1 MPNHRRSIFLRDQS
15 HLHLFIRQIGLCQN
29 YVLATTRIALC
40 RVMATDIP
48 SLMFWSLVRNIFE
61 HWNKYRSA
69 SENTSSHSTKHAWR
83 SPNIAELLPSHHGE
97 ECDVHANSQGPWE
110 AALATGKASAEW
122 GNSSDDACICY
133 QTPPQKTS
141 QPRLIHEQYLLRKVG
156 IISPFNSFSPGKE
169 KRTCWWSDCCRSPA
183 MEALV
188 ACSASERY
196 IHVSSLAVPYNNADV
211 ATLKLKH
218 RVKNDVKILVHTTN
232 SVQNTPASF
241 NGNLMQAYFRIFLIS
256 LLRIAKWLVL
266 ISFNGN

>member
-1 MPNHRRSIFLRDQS
+1 MHGVVQ
-15 HLHLFIRQIGLCQN
+15 C
-29 YVLATTRIALC
+29 
-40 RVMATDIP
+40 
-48 SLMFWSLVRNIFE
+48 
-61 HWNKYRSA
+61 
-69 SENTSSHSTKHAWR
+69 
-83 SPNIAELLPSHHGE
+83 PNIAELLPSHHGE

-169 KRTCWWSDCCRSPA
+169 KRTCWWSDCCRSSA

-188 ACSASERY
+188 ACSTSERY

-211 ATLKLKH
+211 ATLELKH
-218 RVKNDVKILVHTTN
+218 RVQNDVKILVHTTN

-256 LLRIAKWLVL
+256 LLRIAKYHIRLNLVSRFPIYSL
-266 ISFNGN
+266 Y